1 MALGAVALVVVVV
14 AEAGKR
20 ETYMEILKWKTRS
33 SKYLVKEKWATLR
46 VDVCDL
52 QNGVI
57 KDDYYVLEYPNWV
70 NAIAVTKE
78 HKIIMVRQYRHGA
91 DIISLEVPGGVID
104 GDESPEVAIKRE
116 LLEETGYSFDSAELI
131 VSSYPNPAT
140 ANNVTFTYL
149 MLGGTKTHAQ
159 HLDEH
164 EILEVEE
171 YSIEDVKKLLSDN
184 KIAQALHCTALFYG
198 LMKLGVIK

>member
-1 MALGAVALVVVVV
+1 V
-14 AEAGKR
+14 EAGKK

-33 SKYLVKEKWATLR
+33 SKYLVREKWATLR

-104 GDESPEVAIKRE
+104 GDELPEEAIKRE

-131 VSSYPNPAT
+131 ASTYPNPAT
-140 ANNVTFTYL
+140 ANNITFTYL
-149 MLGGTKTHAQ
+149 MLGGIKTHEQ

-171 YSIEDVKKLLSDN
+171 YSIEDVKKLLNDN

-198 LMKLGVIK
+198 LMKLGAIK

>member
-1 MALGAVALVVVVV
+1 
-14 AEAGKR
+14 
-20 ETYMEILKWKTRS
+20 MEILKWKTLS
-33 SKYLVKEKWATLR
+33 SKYLVREKWATLR

-70 NAIAVTKE
+70 NAVAVTRENKV
-78 HKIIMVRQYRHGA
+78 IMVRQYRHGGN
-91 DIISLEVPGGVID
+91 IISLEIPGGVMD
-104 GDESPEVAIKRE
+104 GDELPEAAIKRE
-116 LLEETGYSFDSAELI
+116 LLEETGYSFNSAELI
-131 VSSYPNPAT
+131 ATTYPNPAT

-149 MLGGTKTHAQ
+149 LTGGIKTHAQ

-171 YSIEDVKKLLSDN
+171 YSIEAIKKLLSEN
-184 KIAQALHCTALFYG
+184 QIAQSLHCTALFYG
-198 LMKLGVIK
+198 LMKLGAIK